1 MLRAW
6 LASSECSH
14 FIALIVSQK
23 TMKQAALLNKV
34 ANSIHSQIG
43 MYYYSS
49 SFTRV
54 KKRKTPKKTPQI
66 AQIAYDSK
74 KQPQNK

>member
-1 MLRAW
+1 
-6 LASSECSH
+6 
-14 FIALIVSQK
+14 
-23 TMKQAALLNKV
+23 MKQAALLNKV
-34 ANSIHSQIG
+34 ANSIHSQIR

-66 AQIAYDSK
+66 AKRKAHDSK
-74 KQPQNK
+74 KQPQNIHYIGSKTQERKPSFQLTTN